1 MTSRWRI
8 VDIITASVLAAAF
21 GVIFW
26 AWGLLWAATG
36 PVFVAFPPAQG
47 LMYGIWLMPAV
58 LGALIIRKPGAAL
71 YVELVAATVSALLG
85 SQWGLLTL
93 VYGGAQGLAAELA
106 FATGRY
112 RHFGLL
118 RAGIAGALAG
128 ATAAA
133 LDLVLYYPE
142 WSGVWAATYVVAVA
156 ASAAVIAGAGSSIL
170 TARLADTGVLAPFA
184 AGQRAR
190 SSG

>member
-8 VDIITASVLAAAF
+8 VDIITASVLAVAF

-36 PVFVAFPPAQG
+36 PAFVAFPPAQG
-47 LMYGIWLMPAV
+47 LLYGVWLMPAV
-58 LGALIIRKPGAAL
+58 LGALIIRKPGAAV
-71 YVELVAATVSALLG
+71 YVELVAATVSALMG

-93 VYGGAQGLAAELA
+93 LYGGTQGLAAELA
-106 FATGRY
+106 FAAGRY
-112 RHFGLL
+112 RHFGRL
-118 RAGIAGALAG
+118 RAFVAGALAG
-128 ATAAA
+128 AMAAV

-142 WSGVWAATYVVAVA
+142 WSGVWAATYVGAVA

-184 AGQRAR
+184 AGERAR
-190 SSG
+190 ASG